1 METILIALL
10 LIAVGVVSSLFGY
23 MLFRLILPIIGFMTG
38 LVIGFSGVQAVFG
51 ANVWSFVAASLTAV
65 FVGLLFAFVAH
76 LYYTIGV
83 MVVAGSLF
91 AGIFAFFG
99 TAIGLS
105 EQGFIVFLLSLTGAI
120 IGGLAVLRYGVQHS
134 LIVSLTSL
142 FGVAAILLSGFLL
155 FSDVSVAQL
164 HEQGIL
170 ATMATTIGTSWI
182 WLFVLIGGTVFAS
195 ALQRYLLVK
204 AMLEDVLGDN
214 WTIEAREVK

>member
-1 METILIALL
+1 METLLIALL

-23 MLFRLILPIIGFMTG
+23 VLFRLVLPIIGFMTG

-51 ANVWSFVAASLTAV
+51 ANVWSFFAASLTAV
-65 FVGLLFAFVAH
+65 FVGLLFALVAH
-76 LYYTIGV
+76 FYYTIGV
-83 MVVAGSLF
+83 MVVAGSIF
-91 AGIFAFFG
+91 AGILAFFG

-120 IGGLAVLRYGVQHS
+120 IGGLAVLRYGLQHS
-134 LIVSLTSL
+134 LVVTLTSL

-195 ALQRYLLVK
+195 ALQRYLLVN
-204 AMLEDVLGDN
+204 AMLEEMLGDK
-214 WTIEAREVK
+214 WIIEDSVN